1 MSTPTA
7 DPADVPIVRW
17 PDQEPVRRR
26 LADLRLPRLLL
37 VPLHAEPP
45 DVIDQL
51 EDWLREPADP
61 VDLVARARTLRRRAA
76 RHSEA
81 PAVLDD
87 DGLLRLGDR
96 WVAIPDAQ
104 LPLVRLLLARFDTL
118 VRTEELTEAYVAT
131 GGSGHASSIKTVV
144 ARLASRFADVGL
156 ALTTVRG
163 RGVVLSH
170 RPSA

>member
-1 MSTPTA
+1 MSTPTV

-37 VPLHAEPP
+37 VPLYADPP
-45 DVIDQL
+45 EVVDQL

-76 RHSEA
+76 RTEP
-81 PAVLDD
+81 PAVLDS

-104 LPLVRLLLARFDTL
+104 LPLVRLLLARFDRL
-118 VRTEELTEAYVAT
+118 VRTEELTQAYVAT

-170 RPSA
+170 RPST